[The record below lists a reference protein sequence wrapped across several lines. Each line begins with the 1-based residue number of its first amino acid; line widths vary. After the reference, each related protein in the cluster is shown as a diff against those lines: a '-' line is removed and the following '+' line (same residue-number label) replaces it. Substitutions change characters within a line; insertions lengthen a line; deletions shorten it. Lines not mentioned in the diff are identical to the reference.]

1 MVALF
6 PLRGL
11 IFLWVQLMELDQV
24 DEELA
29 IEASELRRSQ
39 KLTRLRVE
47 RRLIRWVSSP
57 AVTAGF
63 T

>member
-1 MVALF
+1 MA
-6 PLRGL
+6 
-11 IFLWVQLMELDQV
+11 LDQV

-29 IEASELRRSQ
+29 IEAFELRRSQ
-39 KLTRLRVE
+39 KPTRLRVE